1 MTTFVLVPGM
11 CHGGWCFDDL
21 AAGLRAAGHEVRALT
36 LTSVGDPD
44 TPPDPAVDLETHVAD
59 VISAL
64 DRADG
69 PVVLAG
75 HSYGG
80 LPMTVAADRRPGT
93 VDALVYLDAFVPRHG
108 ETARTMTNDEERAW
122 YDEGRATGLVPT
134 LPFFDARATDHPLA
148 TLDQP
153 ARLEHGLD
161 GVRERVYLYAKNW
174 FGLPSPFG
182 PTRDRLRDDPTWTV
196 HELDAAHNLM
206 RDVPEQ
212 LRDILLD
219 AAQPRSAPART
230 RPLS

>member
-21 AAGLRAAGHEVRALT
+21 AAELRAAGHTVNALT

-59 VISAL
+59 VVRAL
-64 DRADG
+64 DAADG

-80 LPMTVAADRRPGT
+80 LPMTVAADRRPET
-93 VDALVYLDAFVPRHG
+93 VDALVYLDAFVPRDG
-108 ETARTMTNDEERAW
+108 ETARTMTDDHERAW
-122 YDEGRATGLVPT
+122 YGEGRATGLVPK

-148 TLDQP
+148 TLEQP
-153 ARLEHGLD
+153 AVLAHGLE
-161 GVRERVYLYAKNW
+161 RHRKRVYLYAKDW
-174 FGLPSPFG
+174 GALTSPFVD
-182 PTRDRLRDDPTWTV
+182 TLARLRDDPAWSV

-212 LRDILLD
+212 LRDLLLD
-219 AAQPRSAPART
+219 AARR
-230 RPLS
+230 